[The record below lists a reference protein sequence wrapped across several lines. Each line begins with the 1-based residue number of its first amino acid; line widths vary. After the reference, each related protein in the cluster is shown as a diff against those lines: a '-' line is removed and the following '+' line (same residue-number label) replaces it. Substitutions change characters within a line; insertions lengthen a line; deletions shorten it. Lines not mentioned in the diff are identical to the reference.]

1 MSIQNELK
9 HAIQNVA
16 DKLGFSGAVVDLE
29 IISETKFGDYS
40 CNIAMQLAS
49 QAGKNPR
56 DLAIDFCEKL
66 GEEAIATKVAAI
78 VPAGPGFINI
88 TLSPQSSLENVQ
100 LALHAK
106 DSFGK
111 SNIFADKKIL
121 VEHSSPNLFKPFH
134 IGHVMNNT
142 VGESLVRLM
151 RAAGATVVPLSYPSD
166 VSLGIGKAVWAL
178 LQNGHEALTDES
190 VPAKDKLA
198 LMGDAYVAG
207 TNAYE
212 ENEAAKE
219 EIRAITREIYAGEKN
234 RAWEVYQQG
243 RDFNLEY
250 FKEITA
256 RLGSHFD
263 DFVFESEAGRV
274 GKAIVEEYVGSIFA
288 KSDGAV
294 IYEGEADGLHT
305 RVFINSEGNPTYE
318 AKDIGLMSIK
328 NERYQPD
335 ISITVTDHEQAAY
348 FKVVAKAAGKINPVW
363 EQNFVH
369 VPHGRMQF
377 KGKKMSSRL
386 GGVPLAE
393 DILAVVHEEVVERA
407 ADRNLPES
415 TLDQVAIAALK
426 FAILKSEAGKNINFD
441 PDTSLSFEGDSG
453 PYLQYTYARTQS
465 LLRKGKEQGI
475 GPILDMTAGEVG
487 LVERKLLHYAEIVAK
502 SQQAYAPHHVVG
514 YLLEL
519 AREFNSWY
527 GRERILDSEQ
537 ASHSLAI
544 VAAVGQVL
552 HNGLALLAIDTPSE
566 M

>member
-1 MSIQNELK
+1 MDIQQKLLVTIK
-9 HAIQNVA
+9 KIVT
-16 DKLGFSGAVVDLE
+16 DLGFPDVPVVLD
-29 IISETKFGDYS
+29 IISQPKFGDYTS
-40 CNIAMQLAS
+40 NIAMKLAKPLG
-49 QAGKNPR
+49 QKPDELAAEIVNR
-56 DLAIDFCEKL
+56 LARTEIVDLVS
-66 GEEAIATKVAAI
+66 GMTSVA
-78 VPAGPGFINI
+78 PGFINI
-88 TLSPQSSLENVQ
+88 ALAPAVFQENLKQILEQ
-100 LALHAK
+100 K
-106 DSFGK
+106 ESFGK
-111 SNIFADKKIL
+111 NNIFADKKIL

-178 LQNGHEALTDES
+178 LQNGHEALADES
-190 VPAKDKLA
+190 VPAKDKLR
-198 LMGDAYVAG
+198 LMGEAYVAG
-207 TNAYE
+207 TKAYE
-212 ENEAAKE
+212 ENEEAKE
-219 EIRAITREIYAGEKN
+219 EIRAITRGIYSGEQN

-243 RDFNLEY
+243 RDFSLEY
-250 FKEITA
+250 FKEITT
-256 RLGSHFD
+256 RLGSYFD
-263 DFVFESEAGRV
+263 DFVFESEAGKA
-274 GKAIVEEYVGSIFA
+274 GKAIVEECVGSIFT

-328 NERYQPD
+328 NERYQSD
-335 ISITVTDHEQAAY
+335 VSITVTDHEQAAY
-348 FKVVAKAAGKINPVW
+348 FRVVAKAAGKINPVW

-393 DILAVVHEEVVERA
+393 DILVVVYEEVVERA
-407 ADRNLPES
+407 ADRNLPEV

-475 GPILDMTAGEVG
+475 GPILDMAAGEVG
-487 LVERKLLHYAEIVAK
+487 LVERKLLHYAETVTK

-552 HNGLALLAIDTPSE
+552 HNGLWLLAIDTPPE